1 MRRISILM
9 TKREV
14 FQLLKQISIY
24 YDSFELEPEKVA
36 QWYNVL
42 KGETL
47 QRLEE
52 NLRKHVAHSPFPPRI
67 SELVC
72 KPENG
77 SRAIPNGDDTKYII
91 NVKEKH
97 ASKEVVERSL
107 AKIREILG
115 INREEA

>member
-1 MRRISILM
+1 M

-36 QWYNVL
+36 KWYTVL
-42 KGETL
+42 KGESL
-47 QRLEE
+47 QKLEE
-52 NLRKHVAHSPFPPRI
+52 NLRKHVEHSPYPPRV

-72 KPENG
+72 KSENG
-77 SRAIPNGDDTKYII
+77 SRAIPNGEDTKYII
-91 NVKEKH
+91 YVKDKP

-107 AKIREILG
+107 AQIREILG
-115 INREEA
+115 IKRGEV